1 MTAPRRTGPAVA
13 GVLLDIDDTIVD
25 TRAAFAHALDHVFG
39 VWLPH
44 LDGARRR
51 AAVLH
56 WARDPG
62 GHFRAFTRGE
72 LTFEAQRRLRAEALH
87 AAFEGPALDDDAF
100 DAWESGYEA
109 AFRAAWRPL
118 PDGLA
123 LVALLRGRGI
133 PFGALTN
140 MGAGYQREKL
150 DAVGFGD
157 VPILVTTDDLGR
169 GKPDPAVFRLGCA
182 RLGLP
187 PGRVA
192 YVGDELDVDARG
204 ARDAGLVGVWVDRH
218 GAGNHPDDVPS
229 ITSLDD
235 LPAVVDLPGAGHRG

>member
-1 MTAPRRTGPAVA
+1 MTASPPARCVD
-13 GVLLDIDDTIVD
+13 GVLLDIDDTIID
-25 TRAAFAHALDHVFG
+25 TRAAFAQALDHVFG

-44 LDGARRR
+44 LDGVQRR
-51 AAVLH
+51 AALLH

-72 LTFEAQRRLRAEALH
+72 VSFAAQRRLRAEALH
-87 AAFEGPALDDDAF
+87 AAFEGPRLDDAAF
-100 DAWESGYEA
+100 AEWESGYEA
-109 AFRAAWRPL
+109 AFRAAWRAL
-118 PDGLA
+118 PDGVA
-123 LVALLRGRGI
+123 LVALLRERGI

-140 MGAGYQREKL
+140 MGASYQREKL

-157 VPILVTTDDLGR
+157 VEILVTTDDLGR
-169 GKPDPAVFRLGCA
+169 GKPDPAVFHLACE

-218 GAGNHPDDVPS
+218 GTGDRPGDVAVV
-229 ITSLDD
+229 TSLHD
-235 LPAVVDLPGAGHRG
+235 LPAVVGLTVVPPA